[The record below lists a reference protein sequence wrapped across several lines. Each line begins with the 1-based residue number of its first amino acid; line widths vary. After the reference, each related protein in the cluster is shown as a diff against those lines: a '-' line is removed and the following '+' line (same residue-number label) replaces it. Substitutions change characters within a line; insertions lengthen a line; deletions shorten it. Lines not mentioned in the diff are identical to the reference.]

1 MKELLCQ
8 LSVLKKSRN
17 KVTEIYIKNYNY
29 DNEEV
34 KMVADSD
41 SRIRIYLHS
50 CYDLKKNL
58 FPKDE
63 FDSQVYRLKTEIK
76 EDG

>member
-50 CYDLKKNL
+50 CYDLKKIFSLKMNL
-58 FPKDE
+58 I
-63 FDSQVYRLKTEIK
+63 LKFTV
-76 EDG
+76 